1 MVVRPLVALLLCLLP
16 LAAAAQ
22 PSETEGR
29 LAAVR
34 ARIGELRDVLLGDR
48 DSRAQL
54 QAELAALEA
63 QQAGLRRERRE
74 LAAAVQA
81 QQRRLQT
88 LEQTHAEELAQLAS
102 RREALA
108 AQLRAIQQQGGPA
121 QVKLLL
127 GGADPAASARLLGY
141 YGYLEQAQ
149 RRRIEA
155 LSTAL
160 AALEQ
165 TRVQVDEARR
175 QLLQARERQ
184 QVLGARLEA
193 LAATRGELLARLERK
208 IAGQED
214 ELARLREDERR
225 LETLLKALPPE
236 LAALKASGFSA
247 QQGQLPWPVQGKL
260 LAGFRSAAGGK
271 LRRPGWL
278 IGGKRGDPVRAVA
291 RGRVQVAQP
300 VGGFGLLLVVD
311 HGEGYLSLYGHNEQL
326 FVAEGEWV
334 ETGETIAA
342 LGSSGG
348 RSTPAAYFEI
358 RRDTRPQDPA
368 RWLRRAG

>member
-1 MVVRPLVALLLCLLP
+1 MAARLLAALLLCLLS
-16 LAAAAQ
+16 LAAAGQ
-22 PSETEGR
+22 PSEAEGR

-48 DSRAQL
+48 DTRAQL

-63 QQAGLRRERRE
+63 QQAALRREQRE

-81 QQRRLQT
+81 QQQQLAT
-88 LEQTHAEELAQLAS
+88 LEQTHADELAQLAA

-121 QVKLLL
+121 QIKLLL

-141 YGYLEQAQ
+141 YGYLERAQ

-155 LSTAL
+155 LSAAL
-160 AALEQ
+160 AELEQ
-165 TRVQVDEARR
+165 TRARVDEARQR
-175 QLLQARERQ
+175 LLAARARQ
-184 QVLGARLEA
+184 QALGARLDA
-193 LAATRGELLARLERK
+193 LAATRSELLARLERK

-214 ELARLREDERR
+214 ELAALRQDERR

-236 LAALKASGFSA
+236 LAALQASGFSA
-247 QQGQLPWPVQGKL
+247 QRGQLPWPVQGKL
-260 LAGFRSAAGGK
+260 LAGFRSAAAGK
-271 LRRPGWL
+271 MRRPGWL

-291 RGRVQVAQP
+291 RGRVQVAQR

-326 FVAEGEWV
+326 LVAEGEWV
-334 ETGETIAA
+334 DGGETIAA

-348 RSTPAAYFEI
+348 REKPAAYFEI